1 MNDTIVIEITPS
13 EISETEKKIIEYLEQ
28 ELLLKQFTDPQLKQI
43 NFELSKKKTIF
54 SFRSMDSDTEIS
66 EATSCS
72 TIRSSKL
79 QMCKSPLFRRRHS
92 TLVLDQLS

>member
-1 MNDTIVIEITPS
+1 MDDPIAKEITPTK
-13 EISETEKKIIEYLEQ
+13 ISDTEKRIIQYLEE
-28 ELLLKQFTDPQLKQI
+28 ELLLDQFTDPQLKQI

-54 SFRSMDSDTEIS
+54 SFKSMDSDTEIS

-72 TIRSSKL
+72 TIKSSKL
-79 QMCKSPLFRRRHS
+79 HLCKSPLFRRRLS

>member
-1 MNDTIVIEITPS
+1 MDDPIAKEITPTK
-13 EISETEKKIIEYLEQ
+13 ISDTEKRIIQYLEE
-28 ELLLKQFTDPQLKQI
+28 ELLLDQFTDPQLKQI

-54 SFRSMDSDTEIS
+54 SFKSMDSDTEIS

-72 TIRSSKL
+72 TIKSSKL
-79 QMCKSPLFRRRHS
+79 QMCKSPLFRRRLS

>member
-1 MNDTIVIEITPS
+1 MNDTIVREITTT
-13 EISETEKKIIEYLEQ
+13 EISEKEKKIIQYLEE
-28 ELLLKQFTDPQLKQI
+28 ELLLEQFTDPQQKQI

-72 TIRSSKL
+72 TIKSCTL
-79 QMCKSPLFRRRHS
+79 QMCKSPLFKRRLS